1 MGPIPTAEPEVK
13 KMYILFVKRMGRV
26 KTSHDNVRI
35 FSKPSR
41 KLEMT
46 NVRQIQEVDAMKQ
59 IK

>member
-35 FSKPSR
+35 LVSQAGNWRF
-41 KLEMT
+41 
-46 NVRQIQEVDAMKQ
+46 EVIAMK
-59 IK
+59 

>member
-35 FSKPSR
+35 LEKQETGDDKCETNSR
-41 KLEMT
+41 G
-46 NVRQIQEVDAMKQ
+46 
-59 IK
+59 

>member
-35 FSKPSR
+35 LEKQETGDDKCETNSR
-41 KLEMT
+41 GWCNEA
-46 NVRQIQEVDAMKQ
+46 N
-59 IK
+59 